1 MRILGEGARGESP
14 CPSPKLPPQPLKGK
28 KRCAL
33 RIFFNLCHPPRPRYN
48 AVMTELLE
56 QIKSKALGLTEEL
69 VALRRQFHQHPE
81 LSHHEERTARVIA
94 EYLKNLG
101 LEVKTGL
108 ADHGVLGVLKGSRPG
123 RAVAWRADMDA
134 LPIPEKLRLPWC
146 SQEEGVMHAC
156 GHDFHMSVGLGAAR
170 LLSELKE
177 ALAGEF
183 RFIFQPAEEGPPIG
197 DSGAKGMVH
206 AGVLDNPKV
215 AAVCALHVAPNLDV
229 GHIRYGPGVVM
240 AGADRIILTVTGKSA
255 HGATPHRGVDPIL
268 VTSQVINQIQGLLA
282 QQIDARSPKIL
293 TFGRIQGGNR
303 FNILADEVTLD
314 GSLRYLQESVRQEVL
329 MGLRRQF
336 EGLSLATG
344 AEVKLTV
351 EPLFPMLKNDPTL
364 TSQTVQV
371 LQTLLG
377 PSHLKLLHPAMGS
390 EDFPYYAAIS
400 PGFYFFLGVRTPGT
414 RGQALHSPHFNPDEA
429 ALPYGLMAA
438 AGLLACLSEPQFP
451 ALAPVGPVVQEQDPG
466 IM

>member
-1 MRILGEGARGESP
+1 M
-14 CPSPKLPPQPLKGK
+14 
-28 KRCAL
+28 
-33 RIFFNLCHPPRPRYN
+33 
-48 AVMTELLE
+48 MELLAE
-56 QIKSKALGLTEEL
+56 IKSRAQGLGDEL
-69 VALRRQFHQHPE
+69 VTLRREFHQYPE
-81 LSHHEERTARVIA
+81 LSHHEERTARVVA
-94 EYLKNLG
+94 EYLQNLG

-108 ADHGVLGVLKGSRPG
+108 AGHGVLGVLKGARPG

-134 LPIPEKLRLPWC
+134 LPIVEKLKLPWC
-146 SQEEGVMHAC
+146 SQVEGVMHAC
-156 GHDFHMSVGLGAAR
+156 GHDFHVSIGLAAAR
-170 LLSELKE
+170 VLSEFKDR
-177 ALAGEF
+177 LAGEF

-229 GHIRYGPGVVM
+229 GNIRYGPGVVM
-240 AGADRIILTVTGKSA
+240 AGADRMILTVTGKSA

-268 VTSQVINQIQGLLA
+268 VTAQVLNQIQGFLA

-314 GSLRYLQESVRQEVL
+314 GSLRYLQESVRQDVL
-329 MGLRRQF
+329 KGLRRQF
-336 EGLSLATG
+336 EGLSQATG

-351 EPLFPMLKNDPTL
+351 EPLFPMLKNDPAL
-364 TSQTVQV
+364 TSQAVQV

-377 PSHLKLLHPAMGS
+377 PQRLKRLHPAMGS

-414 RGQALHSPHFNPDEA
+414 RGHALHSSLFNPDEA

-438 AGLLACLSEPQFP
+438 AGLLVCLSEPQFP
-451 ALAPVGPVVQEQDPG
+451 ALPPAGPVPQEEGPG
-466 IM
+466 AM